1 MKRTYGTLQSLFT
14 RLVMVTMATLIYL
27 LDRSG
32 PVCLRSRINGSVY
45 ARSRTKKSGLLWTV
59 GSANCDLKPQNV
71 LLDADANGLLVPI
84 LSDLGISSITDDS
97 ALLVA
102 AFQVSW
108 QRGLSLSYAA
118 PELFVRFRSRYTETS
133 PQILKAADVYA
144 LSIIML
150 NLITRDK
157 PWSVKQRYQ

>member
-1 MKRTYGTLQSLFT
+1 MHSQHI
-14 RLVMVTMATLIYL
+14 VH
-27 LDRSG
+27 
-32 PVCLRSRINGSVY
+32 
-45 ARSRTKKSGLLWTV
+45 
-59 GSANCDLKPQNV
+59 CDIKPQNV
-71 LLDADANGLLVPI
+71 LLDADENGWLVPI
-84 LSDLGISSITDDS
+84 LSDFGISSITDDT
-97 ALLVA
+97 ALLVS

-150 NLITRDK
+150 NMITRAK